1 MKHLSR
7 KLKPALHKLLTSL
20 ALAAMLMAI
29 VRVAHD
35 LTIGEDYWNA
45 HSTTFIVTESL
56 LAWFYSIEL
65 ILLAPLLMHTARRRG
80 WKAPLEYAIA
90 SLFAALSVGLGMV
103 LSHSLTLDGVSFTQ
117 FILPATIVVLFT
129 CLYYAYYCNSERERW
144 LMNQTL
150 TLEKTRNRQLDT
162 ELRLLRAQYHPHFLF
177 NMLNTI
183 YVQIDESNEA
193 PRHTIECLSEV
204 LRYQLY
210 SPEQPVEIRNE
221 LEAMEKFIELC
232 RMRVSRSLKLD
243 IRISNPPSGLKIYP
257 LLLIPLV
264 ENAFKHLGG
273 SRRIS
278 ITFAMADG
286 NFILTVTNTV
296 NPDNGAVRKAD
307 SGLGLENLRRRLEL
321 LYPDGT
327 HSLSLTKDNNE
338 FKAIL
343 TLRPVE

>member
-1 MKHLSR
+1 MKYLSR
-7 KLKPALHKLLTSL
+7 KLKPVLHKLLTSL

-80 WKAPLEYAIA
+80 WKSPLEYAIA

-183 YVQIDESNEA
+183 YVQIEESNDA

-243 IRISNPPSGLKIYP
+243 ISISNPPSGLKIYP

-273 SRRIS
+273 CRRIS

-286 NFILTVTNTV
+286 NFILTVINTV
-296 NPDNGAVRKAD
+296 NPDTGSARKAD

-327 HSLSLTKDNNE
+327 HSLSLTKDNDE

>member
-1 MKHLSR
+1 
-7 KLKPALHKLLTSL
+7 
-20 ALAAMLMAI
+20 
-29 VRVAHD
+29 
-35 LTIGEDYWNA
+35 
-45 HSTTFIVTESL
+45 
-56 LAWFYSIEL
+56 
-65 ILLAPLLMHTARRRG
+65 
-80 WKAPLEYAIA
+80 
-90 SLFAALSVGLGMV
+90 
-103 LSHSLTLDGVSFTQ
+103 
-117 FILPATIVVLFT
+117 
-129 CLYYAYYCNSERERW
+129 
-144 LMNQTL
+144 MNQTL

-183 YVQIDESNEA
+183 YVQIDESNDA

-243 IRISNPPSGLKIYP
+243 ISISNPPSGLKIYP

-273 SRRIS
+273 CRRIS

-286 NFILTVTNTV
+286 NFILTVINTV
-296 NPDNGAVRKAD
+296 NPDNGSARKAD

-321 LYPDGT
+321 LYHDGT
-327 HSLSLTKDNNE
+327 HSLSLTKENDE